1 MYFSKCI
8 TFKGNSDKTQ
18 AQHIAV
24 GGYVSGWLQQVAKAK
39 DTETI
44 AFFDIGNDLE

>member
-1 MYFSKCI
+1 MYFSKFI